1 MSGARAKTNSRRDN
15 NVVEKP
21 ALQKH
26 VEFFDVNH
34 DGVITVDE
42 TFRGLRSLGWG
53 PIFGLVSVL
62 IIHLP
67 FSYPSLPATPLDD
80 QRGFLKY
87 ILSIPAFFWSY
98 VPDPF
103 LRIHIAN
110 IHRDKH
116 GSDSGSFNHRGG
128 FDRTSFNEIFTNA
141 APPAHD
147 SLSFWEGVNL
157 IKRNHDLFDIFGTL
171 AAVFE
176 WFAVYFMLWPA
187 DGRCSKEDIKGV
199 MDGSI
204 FESIAGRRK
213 AGEGKK

>member
-1 MSGARAKTNSRRDN
+1 
-15 NVVEKP
+15 
-21 ALQKH
+21 
-26 VEFFDVNH
+26 
-34 DGVITVDE
+34 
-42 TFRGLRSLGWG
+42 
-53 PIFGLVSVL
+53 
-62 IIHLP
+62 
-67 FSYPSLPATPLDD
+67 
-80 QRGFLKY
+80 LKY